1 MLEIASLCLVV
12 TALVAWLNERFV
24 RLPTTIGVMAIALLV
39 SLTLVALDA
48 LGVTG
53 TLRDRAEAL
62 MRSIDFSNVLM
73 QGMLS
78 LLLFAG
84 ALHIDLSQLRRYR
97 WQVAALALVGTLAS
111 TMVVGLTAWI
121 VLPWIGVTVPLLHC
135 LVFGA
140 LISPTDPIAVM
151 GILKSAGAP
160 RNLELVIA
168 GESLFNDGIGV
179 VIFALLVA
187 ALAGGMPSW
196 DAAAALLVREAGGG
210 IVLGVVLGFGTY
222 ALLKG
227 VDQYPV
233 EVLLT
238 LAAVMGGSS
247 LASHLHV
254 SGPLAMVVV
263 GLVIGN
269 RGRARAMSETT
280 RRYVDMFWQLLDEI
294 LNAVLFVLIGM
305 ELLIIAF
312 TGPLL
317 LAGVVAIAITLF
329 ARWLTVGLPGEAP
342 RRALPA
348 AARIRHGADVGRAA
362 WRHLGGPGALAAG
375 RRLPRHAADPHL
387 LRRGVLDPRTGIDD
401 RAGGEAIAGRHG
413 RCRTDDRQRRGLLDR
428 KRESPSGAASMEGS
442 RLPFGVANPWKS
454 LPTLITICLTGYGG
468 DAIADCPVGYPRA
481 SPVSVGALSSP
492 FRRRRRNRWYRMS
505 SMCFATTKQRGR
517 CSAAF

>member
-317 LAGVVAIAITLF
+317 LAGVDRDRDHAVCPMAD
-329 ARWLTVGLPGEAP
+329 RGLPVKLIGERFRLPHGSATVLTWGGL
-342 RRALPA
+342 RGGISVALALSLPA
-348 AARIRHGADVGRAA
+348 GASRDTLLTLTYCVVVFSILVQGLTIVRVVKRSLAGTVDA
-362 WRHLGGPGALAAG
+362 GPT
-375 RRLPRHAADPHL
+375 
-387 LRRGVLDPRTGIDD
+387 TGNV
-401 RAGGEAIAGRHG
+401 E
-413 RCRTDDRQRRGLLDR
+413 
-428 KRESPSGAASMEGS
+428 
-442 RLPFGVANPWKS
+442 
-454 LPTLITICLTGYGG
+454 
-468 DAIADCPVGYPRA
+468 
-481 SPVSVGALSSP
+481 VS
-492 FRRRRRNRWYRMS
+492 
-505 SMCFATTKQRGR
+505 
-517 CSAAF
+517 